1 MAVFCATVLAL
12 GFLSTAALAHPP
24 WNPFDDT
31 RFAPITRFGP
41 AVGVEVV
48 ASGLTAPLKAV
59 PAPGLPDW
67 LFVVDQVGKLWAV
80 NLTTGAKSVFLDVS
94 ARLVTLGVCGPNTFD
109 ERGLLGVAFHP
120 DFRENGLFYTYTS
133 EPTNGPPT
141 IPSPTVPTAAA
152 DHQNV
157 IAEWRAAN
165 PANPTAGVVPG
176 SRRELMRVDWPQFNH
191 DGGDLGFGP
200 DGKLYISMG
209 DGGGAD
215 DADGQ
220 PFITAPPRYTP
231 CGSMP
236 IFGHQGNGN
245 GQRLNTP
252 LGKILRIDVN
262 PPFTPGKAYRVPA
275 DNPFVA
281 TPGAVPEIWA
291 YGFRNP
297 FRFSFD
303 SKTGEL
309 YVGDVGQNDIEE
321 VSIVTRGGNFGWN
334 CKEGTLFFHIAGSV
348 PDDGFASQE
357 PDPGRPECSPRRT
370 RFIDPVAQYDTH
382 HEGHSVIGGFVYHGR
397 AIPRLRGH
405 YVFADF
411 SLLFKFPRGPHDY
424 GRLLAFHPGGGRGL
438 RKISELLVLPGG
450 AVSLA
455 ILGMGIDARSELY
468 VMGNVSGVPFDD
480 PNPNPSQ
487 PPIPNGR
494 VLRIVPAPEADED

>member
-1 MAVFCATVLAL
+1 
-12 GFLSTAALAHPP
+12 
-24 WNPFDDT
+24 
-31 RFAPITRFGP
+31 
-41 AVGVEVV
+41 
-48 ASGLTAPLKAV
+48 
-59 PAPGLPDW
+59 
-67 LFVVDQVGKLWAV
+67 
-80 NLTTGAKSVFLDVS
+80 
-94 ARLVTLGVCGPNTFD
+94 
-109 ERGLLGVAFHP
+109 
-120 DFRENGLFYTYTS
+120 
-133 EPTNGPPT
+133 
-141 IPSPTVPTAAA
+141 
-152 DHQNV
+152 
-157 IAEWRAAN
+157 
-165 PANPTAGVVPG
+165 
-176 SRRELMRVDWPQFNH
+176 
-191 DGGDLGFGP
+191 
-200 DGKLYISMG
+200 MG

-455 ILGMGIDARSELY
+455 ILGVGIDARGELY